1 MSIIKNIII
10 NSNNS
15 YISALNSEK
24 KIFIVKHLLDMDY
37 RFYKM
42 TLVGSDDLCSYP
54 VYYSQVVRRSNFRF
68 SYDRPGS
75 QSIYNQHGG
84 SWLSLK
90 EIFNI
95 QNIHL
100 ELGNV
105 NHVLYQ
111 INSNIGVLE
120 HVNSFL

>member
-42 TLVGSDDLCSYP
+42 TLVGDAHSPLSFRWSTTSARECYVSP
-54 VYYSQVVRRSNFRF
+54 RRKLTSR
-68 SYDRPGS
+68 
-75 QSIYNQHGG
+75 HTT
-84 SWLSLK
+84 L
-90 EIFNI
+90 
-95 QNIHL
+95 
-100 ELGNV
+100 
-105 NHVLYQ
+105 
-111 INSNIGVLE
+111 
-120 HVNSFL
+120 

>member
-75 QSIYNQHGG
+75 QIIYNQHG

-90 EIFNI
+90 DIFNI